1 MFIKLSFNKVTD
13 TEFKGAPPPPNYNT
27 LGYQYSVVLSD
38 SPVQTDKVCTC
49 ALQATEQK
57 S

>member
-13 TEFKGAPPPPNYNT
+13 TEFKGAPPPHYNT